1 MILWQGNWTKAMPE
15 PIAALQRAL
24 YYGDALFETMRLAD
38 GQIELLDGHL
48 ERLNGGMRA
57 LGMGWPLEWYGAQVL
72 DMLASS
78 GVRDARVR
86 LSVWRR
92 LGGGLGAAHP
102 DVDYCLEL
110 GPLPP
115 PVERP
120 LRVGICGAVR
130 LATDGLSRWKSL
142 QMPRYAAAAREAARL
157 GWDDALVLN
166 AHGRIAESS
175 MANVFWE
182 EDGVWYT
189 PPLSEGCVA
198 GVMRAWMLEQRRQQ
212 GEPVAEDTLSPDRL
226 AMADRLWLT
235 NALRGIMPAV
245 YTG

>member
-1 MILWQGNWTKAMPE
+1 MPE

-24 YYGDALFETMRLAD
+24 YYGDALFETMRLA
-38 GQIELLDGHL
+38 GGHIELLDGHL

-57 LGMGWPLEWYGAQVL
+57 LGMALPSAWSRGQVL
-72 DMLASS
+72 EMLASS
-78 GVRDARVR
+78 GAQDARVR

-92 LGGGLGAAHP
+92 AGGGLGAAHP

-198 GVMRAWMLEQRRQQ
+198 GVKRAWMLEQRGRH
-212 GEPVAEDTLSPDRL
+212 GKPVVEAVLSEARL
-226 AMADRLWLT
+226 VGADRLWLT

-245 YTG
+245 YTGSDQG